1 MSSLEHLALSI
12 ITLFAAS
19 VNGALG
25 DGFSSL
31 TVPPALL
38 FLTNRTQ
45 PALVLIEV
53 VLKRLRALRQPQEP
67 VAGVATEGTTDRRP
81 RPRRLRRHPARGSTG
96 SIVDEAVDV
105 RLPASTDSVSGR
117 WVWSP
122 ALVGPAIRSGIRR
135 RLGCA
140 LFGTTIS
147 GPPLALLLS
156 NEGYVKN
163 EFRAALGLVRLAE
176 SSMTAVAYWQQSN
189 RGCLLVAPRSWSF
202 FRAGEPY
209 DANRVDFRL
218 RRRRPQ
224 P

>member
-67 VAGVATEGTTDRRP
+67 VAGVATEGTADRRP

-140 LFGTTIS
+140 LFGDHDLGSTARPTAQQRKLREERVSCSARPGQARGVLHDGGRILAAKQQGMSPGRGRARGVSSEPASHTT
-147 GPPLALLLS
+147 
-156 NEGYVKN
+156 
-163 EFRAALGLVRLAE
+163 
-176 SSMTAVAYWQQSN
+176 
-189 RGCLLVAPRSWSF
+189 
-202 FRAGEPY
+202 
-209 DANRVDFRL
+209 
-218 RRRRPQ
+218 
-224 P
+224 